1 LSRCCVRLLFP
12 IGTTCLSLRWLQKYL
27 GQEFVDE
34 QFEQGDAPEFS
45 REAWLKVKPTL
56 DLDFPNLPFFEDG
69 KVKLTQSQTIMRYI
83 ARAYGAGTGLYE
95 GTPAELAEID
105 LMMDQV
111 SRCAARGRWSGTCC
125 AA

>member
-1 LSRCCVRLLFP
+1 
-12 IGTTCLSLRWLQKYL
+12 LSLRWLQKYL